1 MSSGDQ
7 EFVVVSGCG
16 VGEEGA
22 VDHVGES
29 AFESAE
35 GFGSGVAVVLSS
47 FEVGDRVGVYSSLGD
62 GDAVHHC
69 QRCPPARP

>member
-1 MSSGDQ
+1 M
-7 EFVVVSGCG
+7 VSGCG

-22 VDHVGES
+22 VDDVGES

-62 GDAVHHC
+62 GDAV
-69 QRCPPARP
+69 QGRVELPVAGA